1 MFDPVILIHGAWQ
14 GSWAWRDL
22 IGLLQARGLACHAV
36 DLPGNGTDATPPE
49 SVTLELY
56 ARHVEDFIDGLDRPV
71 SLVAHSG
78 GGNVATAV
86 AEARPDRVARIVY
99 LAGMM
104 LPSGMSFGDLL
115 AQEYARDR
123 GLIGIGDHLLWSSD
137 GLMSSVP
144 ADAAIE
150 IFYHDAE
157 PAAARKAA
165 DKLTPQPESGRAVA
179 ANWTEERYGTAPR
192 LYVECSMDRSIDV
205 SLQRRMQELVPGAK
219 VRTLETG
226 HAPQL
231 SAPDKLADTIWPFL
245 ADQQPNA
252 DQ

>member
-1 MFDPVILIHGAWQ
+1 MFDPVIFIHGAWQ
-14 GSWAWRDL
+14 GSWAWQDVV
-22 IGLLQARGLACHAV
+22 GLLRARGLECHVV
-36 DLPGNGTDATPPE
+36 DLPGNGADATAPYDV
-49 SVTLELY
+49 SLDLY
-56 ARHVEDFIDGLDRPV
+56 SRHVVDIIQSLEKPV

-78 GGNVATAV
+78 GGHVATAV

-115 AQEYARDR
+115 AQENARDR
-123 GLIGIGDHLLWSSD
+123 GLIGIGDHLVWSSD
-137 GLMSSVP
+137 RLTSSVP
-144 ADAAIE
+144 AGAAIE
-150 IFYHDAE
+150 IFYQDAD
-157 PAAARKAA
+157 PAAARTAA

-179 ANWTEERYGTAPR
+179 AKWTAARYGVVPR
-192 LYVECSMDRSIDV
+192 LYVECARDRSIDI
-205 SLQRRMQELVPGAK
+205 SLQRRMQELVPGAA

-231 SAPDKLADTIWPFL
+231 SAPDKLAETIWPFL
-245 ADQQPNA
+245 ANQQPDA